1 MSVKTGALALV
12 SGLATFFGVGIGVTA
27 VTEHWIDFPLLLG
40 LFAGTLAGLAATA
53 GVSVGLTEGLS
64 AGRRRIGGAVVGFGA
79 GCVVALVAA
88 ASVDAVGSAGSVGI
102 GFVGGVFAAAGV
114 YAIDPL

>member
-1 MSVKTGALALV
+1 MSVKTGAMALA

-40 LFAGTLAGLAATA
+40 LFAGTLAGLAVTT
-53 GVSVGLTEGLS
+53 GVSMGLTEDVS
-64 AGRRRIGGAVVGFGA
+64 AGRRRIGGAVVGFGV

-88 ASVDAVGSAGSVGI
+88 ARVDALGSAGSI
-102 GFVGGVFAAAGV
+102 GTGFLGGVLVAAGV
-114 YAIDPL
+114 YAIDPF